1 MVTSADDV
9 RSLLG
14 AVGAMDSQTQYE
26 LNFAATP
33 VQGLTRNELRVF
45 DALDD
50 RGEGREAASIATEAG
65 LTLQLTIFLLI
76 ALNKRGIVK
85 RDGTAWSRNA
95 EMP

>member
-1 MVTSADDV
+1 M
-9 RSLLG
+9 
-14 AVGAMDSQTQYE
+14 
-26 LNFAATP
+26 
-33 VQGLTRNELRVF
+33 
-45 DALDD
+45 
-50 RGEGREAASIATEAG
+50 SIATEAG